1 METGTVKYT
10 SQDMIHV
17 ERFFMV
23 NRYDAIEF
31 ICIEKRFFR
40 PHSVMFVFSK
50 MILHTK
56 VSND

>member
-40 PHSVMFVFSK
+40 SHSVMFVFS
-50 MILHTK
+50 
-56 VSND
+56 

>member
-10 SQDMIHV
+10 SQHMIHV

-23 NRYDAIEF
+23 NRYDAIKF

-40 PHSVMFVFSK
+40 SHSVMFVFS
-50 MILHTK
+50 
-56 VSND
+56 